1 MPPHPLDPRWAS
13 PPLLNPQ
20 LVQPCQ
26 WAPFPPAGQT
36 QSLGWTQVL
45 HQSTRRYIHR
55 LHLPTLDG
63 AQTRFVSWLLWSLA
77 GTSMNLRE
85 IARKK
90 THNLFQVEC
99 DGVCI
104 DEYDWLVWYVHVLFA
119 TQLSEANRYPS
130 VKLSVQPC
138 FIFTLKTD
146 WKQHF
151 TAEPKLQEVSMESL
165 EFRVC
170 FRAMN
175 ASCMVQAFCLCA
187 NWSQVQKPKA
197 GTWKV
202 LSERS
207 PRFRKASSKLTT
219 TWTHDFCEVLKQ
231 K

>member
-1 MPPHPLDPRWAS
+1 MYETLWNIIVIRSCLQNTPVFFGAFVFAMPPHPLDPRWAS

-104 DEYDWLVWYVHVLFA
+104 DEIDKCGSAWA
-119 TQLSEANRYPS
+119 ICS
-130 VKLSVQPC
+130 C
-138 FIFTLKTD
+138 F
-146 WKQHF
+146 
-151 TAEPKLQEVSMESL
+151 
-165 EFRVC
+165 VC
-170 FRAMN
+170 YTIVRG
-175 ASCMVQAFCLCA
+175 
-187 NWSQVQKPKA
+187 KPI
-197 GTWKV
+197 
-202 LSERS
+202 
-207 PRFRKASSKLTT
+207 P
-219 TWTHDFCEVLKQ
+219 
-231 K
+231 